1 MSSLRI
7 VTRAEQAVENIR
19 TFQQE
24 IEANGRDNEL
34 VRTLSHFRSW
44 FVLKE
49 NALTLYAPSK
59 WVGYLGLTAEEYG
72 ANNVE
77 MDGRKTEAA
86 LRGWFA
92 EVPAGPEQSELMEG
106 LNEYLANFDK
116 KPSTLARVSVLRA
129 GIFDAE
135 SEGTAPNRL
144 ADALLTM
151 YRSLPREAQK
161 EFSRL
166 FKKEA

>member
-1 MSSLRI
+1 MFPLRI
-7 VTRAEQAVENIR
+7 VTKAEQAIENIR

-49 NALTLYAPSK
+49 NGLTLYAPSK

-72 ANNVE
+72 ANNVQ

-86 LRGWFA
+86 LRGWYA
-92 EVPAGPEQSELMEG
+92 EVPAGPEHNELMEG
-106 LNEYLANFDK
+106 LNEYLANFAK
-116 KPSTLARVSVLRA
+116 KPSTLARVSVIRE
-129 GIFDAE
+129 GILE
-135 SEGTAPNRL
+135 NGSEGTTPNRL
-144 ADALLTM
+144 ADALLTL
-151 YRSLPREAQK
+151 YRSLPGEAQK
-161 EFSRL
+161 EFTRL

>member
-1 MSSLRI
+1 MPTLRI
-7 VTRAEQAVENIR
+7 VTKAEQAVDNIR

-24 IEANGRDNEL
+24 IEANSRDNEL

-49 NALTLYAPSK
+49 NGRTLYAPSK
-59 WVGYLGLTAEEYG
+59 WVGYIGLTAEDYD
-72 ANNVE
+72 ANNVQ

-92 EVPAGPEQSELMEG
+92 EVSAGPERNELMEG
-106 LNEYLANFDK
+106 LNEYLANFAK
-116 KPSTLARVSVLRA
+116 KPSSLARVSVIRV
-129 GIFDAE
+129 GILDNA
-135 SEGTAPNRL
+135 SEDTAPNRL

-151 YRSLPREAQK
+151 YRILPREAQK
-161 EFSRL
+161 EFTRL